1 MLIHILPEEFEE
13 GMDVLW
19 KAEQIKSPAID
30 YATNCVHGWFEG
42 KDVIVFRFKPYG
54 FINDN
59 RFNTYDISY
68 GRAGITINI
77 KKG

>member
-1 MLIHILPEEFEE
+1 MLIYISPEEFEE
-13 GMDVLW
+13 GMFEPW
-19 KAEQIKSPAID
+19 KSELIKSPAID

-42 KDVIVFRFKPYG
+42 NDVIVFRFKPYG

-77 KKG
+77 KKT